1 MGAILGKSKSSSS
14 TAGTTVSKVN
24 GHKKETLDIYTH
36 QNGKTGTLE
45 KKSQKKELIKKKKST
60 DEMIDKCTGT
70 DGEVISSSAY
80 IRRLVTANG
89 CYISNDSLNGQ
100 GISRRPSDTPSKDVL
115 ELRDACIRR
124 GIITPETSIATLPT
138 AAEQGYEVNIVE
150 EPINDTP
157 TTNVVNDEEKVE
169 SQTTNEW

>member
-1 MGAILGKSKSSSS
+1 MGAILGKPKSSSS
-14 TAGTTVSKVN
+14 TSGTNVSKVN
-24 GHKKETLDIYTH
+24 GHNKETLVISTH

-45 KKSQKKELIKKKKST
+45 KKNKKKELIKKKKSI
-60 DEMIDKCTGT
+60 DGMIDKSTGT
-70 DGEVISSSAY
+70 EGDVISSSAY
-80 IRRLVTANG
+80 IRRLVNANG

-100 GISRRPSDTPSKDVL
+100 GISRRQSDTPSKDVL

-124 GIITPETSIATLPT
+124 GIITPETSMATIPT

-157 TTNVVNDEEKVE
+157 VTNVANEEEKVE